1 MFSICFTL
9 KGIYFISIH
18 PNPNFTILSEAF
30 NNRKQTDM
38 NKRNTSPKTKL
49 PTTGVWQ
56 KAGRISNAEQQTF
69 F

>member
-1 MFSICFTL
+1 VFGIYFTL
-9 KGIYFISIH
+9 KGLCFTSIH
-18 PNPNFTILSEAF
+18 PNPNFTIFTEEF

-56 KAGRISNAEQQTF
+56 KAGRISNAEQ
-69 F
+69 